1 MGKKLFE
8 KSLLVSSAAGVRA
21 APIPAVVHAQGV
33 EHAPKAPKTGP
44 GTMLQFMGQQSEAIK
59 EVEALR
65 EQAKAFEGA
74 KPARHLDPKL
84 IRSSKWANR
93 HEASFSTPEFAAFA
107 DEITSAG
114 GNVQPIKVRRLPP
127 GGEFEFEVVFGH
139 RRHRVCLDRGLMV
152 LAVID
157 ELTDQALFV
166 EMDRE
171 NRQRADLRPFEQGQ
185 MYARALDEG
194 LFPSARKL
202 SEAVGADLGS
212 VGKAVALARLPV
224 DVIKAF
230 ASPLDLQFRWATN
243 LTQALQKDPD
253 LVLATAKRIQIESPR
268 LPAKQVLQQLTGGSR
283 TVLLPS
289 PKPFSIKGKSG
300 QSGVVSVDVA
310 GRSAVVT
317 FKNIDPKRVKE
328 LRELVEKFLG

>member
-21 APIPAVVHAQGV
+21 APLPVV
-33 EHAPKAPKTGP
+33 EHTQAVEHVSKTPKTGP
-44 GTMLQFMGQQSEAIK
+44 GTMIQFMGQQSSAIK

-65 EQAKAFEGA
+65 EQAKAFEGS
-74 KPARHLDPKL
+74 KPARKIDPKL

-93 HEASFSTPEFAAFA
+93 HEASFATAEFAAFV

-114 GNVQPIKVRRLPP
+114 GNVQPIKVRRLPA
-127 GGEFEFEVVFGH
+127 GGEFEFETVFGH
-139 RRHRVCLDRGLMV
+139 RRHRACLERGLMV

-185 MYARALDEG
+185 MYAKALDEG
-194 LFPSARKL
+194 LFSSARKL
-202 SEAVGADLGS
+202 ADGVGADLGS

-224 DVIKAF
+224 EVIKAF
-230 ASPLDLQFRWATN
+230 ESPLDLQFRWATD

-253 LVLATAKRIQIESPR
+253 LVLAAAKRIQAESPR
-268 LPAKQVLQQLTGGSR
+268 LPAKQVLQQLTKGGR
-283 TVLLPS
+283 TVLPPS
-289 PKPFSIKGKSG
+289 VKPISIKGKSG
-300 QSGVVSVDVA
+300 QSGVVSFDVA
-310 GRSAVVT
+310 ARSAVVT
-317 FKNIDPKRVKE
+317 FKNIDPERVKE